1 MLNKICEE
9 CKVNF
14 TLPNLH
20 KKNLKRRFCGPIC
33 SRRWAS
39 KNRSDSWREKCSIA
53 KQGAN
58 NPMFGVKHTDEA
70 KKKISEI
77 QMGRPSGMLGK
88 THSMESNL
96 KRSESLIGIKRSA
109 ETISK
114 IIQTKIDKGIFWRP
128 DDPQYT
134 EFKKYKRKVYY
145 WTNKNNL
152 TILDNYFKRGKFQY
166 HLDHKYSI
174 TKGFENNIPPKIIG
188 NIHNLEFLPFKENV
202 SKGIN
207 CSITIEELYEL
218 QQSRT

>member
-1 MLNKICEE
+1 
-9 CKVNF
+9 
-14 TLPNLH
+14 
-20 KKNLKRRFCGPIC
+20 
-33 SRRWAS
+33 
-39 KNRSDSWREKCSIA
+39 
-53 KQGAN
+53 
-58 NPMFGVKHTDEA
+58 MFGVKHTDEA